1 MVTMK
6 VVDPAKG
13 SQISM
18 VLIRKFCDTIG
29 EPYPIT
35 EAELEMIIARMIVL
49 GMQT

>member
-1 MVTMK
+1 MSPMNVG
-6 VVDPAKG
+6 PAKG
-13 SQISM
+13 SQISV
-18 VLIRKFCDTIG
+18 VLIRQFCDTIG

>member
-1 MVTMK
+1 MVKMILAE
-6 VVDPAKG
+6 PAKG
-13 SQISM
+13 SQVSM
-18 VLIRKFCDTIG
+18 VLIRQFCDTIG

>member
-1 MVTMK
+1 MVMTASA
-6 VVDPAKG
+6 DPAKG
-13 SQISM
+13 SQISV
-18 VLIRKFCDTIG
+18 VLIRQFCDTIG